1 MTRRNRRRS
10 IIATASLCISLLSA
24 AAIATTIIRMDLKTL
39 AQSAPLIFRAKCA
52 STDSR
57 WEPGAIWTFDEFDV
71 LETFKG
77 EPPQRLRIR
86 LPGGRVGHTETK
98 IEGVPHF
105 TPGEEVVLFAEPTSA
120 GDYGVTSW
128 AQGTFR
134 VHRDAAGGDARL
146 TQDTAHF
153 AVFDPASRKFVTVG
167 IRDISLSDFRQ
178 KITEALSSSSARNR
192 QP

>member
-1 MTRRNRRRS
+1 MIHRNHPIS
-10 IIATASLCISLLSA
+10 ILATTLLCAFLLSSA
-24 AAIATTIIRMDLKTL
+24 TIATTIIRMDLKTL
-39 AQSAPLIFRAKCA
+39 AQAAPLIFRGRCVN
-52 STDSR
+52 TESR

-77 EPPQRLRIR
+77 APPQRLRIR

-105 TPGEEVVLFAEPTSA
+105 SPGEEVVLFAEPTSA

-134 VHRDAAGGDARL
+134 VHRDATGENATL

-153 AVFDPASRKFVTVG
+153 SVFDPASRKFVIAG
-167 IRDISLSDFRQ
+167 IRDMSLSDFWQR
-178 KITEALSSSSARNR
+178 ITEALSGSSTKNR